1 MKGATNKISM
11 QEGLFLKLL
20 MTAGLPL
27 MKNVLA
33 PLLKSVLVKLGLTA
47 TASGTYSAIQK
58 KMFGSGTT
66 LVFLNKD
73 LNDIMNNCL
82 EDAGLLIK
90 GVIEN
95 EVKEQNVGFLG
106 MLAASLGVTLLGNI
120 LACKSS
126 KTWSGT
132 IRARE
137 GRNRSRQDS

>member
-1 MKGATNKISM
+1 
-11 QEGLFLKLL
+11 
-20 MTAGLPL
+20 MTADFLL
-27 MKNVLA
+27 IKNVLKSLHKRALA
-33 PLLKSVLVKLGLTA
+33 PLGLT
-47 TASGTYSAIQK
+47 TGASGRDAITQK
-58 KMFGSGTT
+58 KIFGTGRL
-66 LVFLNKD
+66 LVFSNEDFSEVMKT
-73 LNDIMNNCL
+73 IKSP

-137 GRNRSRQDS
+137 GRNRSRQDF